1 VRSIPPA
8 VKKLL
13 SKPTVYGL
21 RSVDD
26 AVFYLLMAN
35 QNGVDIEAITPGE
48 IISLYPV
55 ETFRKEFD

>member
-13 SKPTVYGL
+13 SQPTAYGL

-35 QNGVDIEAITPGE
+35 QCGVDIVAITPDE
-48 IISLYPV
+48 IISRYPV
-55 ETFRKEFD
+55 ETFREEFD

>member
-13 SKPTVYGL
+13 SQPTAYGL

-35 QNGVDIEAITPGE
+35 WYGVDIAAITPDE
-48 IISLYPV
+48 IISRYPV
-55 ETFRKEFD
+55 ETFREEFD